1 MSFFKI
7 VDVLINSNS
16 NRLGGPSSLGGKQ
29 YERKTYRFPEDVG
42 SYDKGHYILFN
53 INEQVNTQFYNSPAA
68 GDKPTVIANNE
79 KLIARRGAVNVAGSA
94 TQLGNQLSSI
104 LQSGIGNSLSGVN
117 PTIAAVGGQAASAV
131 NQAVNQFIPE
141 NVQNVVSGGVSA
153 AVESVKSVRGEKFL
167 RTIQRTK
174 DTIALYMPDTL
185 KFSYGQTY
193 TPLTLGGAN
202 IGAAVPAIA
211 SSLTDSVM
219 RDAGNASNFTLNLA
233 AQNSPIARNQLT
245 ALATA
250 ATGLVNNPMLE
261 VIYTSP
267 KFRQFSFDFMLY
279 PRSEKEAQQVQNILE
294 TLRFHS
300 APEIKRNTG
309 GFFLIPPSE
318 FDISFMYNGSL
329 NPNIDKI
336 STCVLTDISVDYAP
350 KGFHA
355 YEVGGENDAKLGRTG
370 MPVGIGL
377 SLRFME
383 TQILTKEYHR
393 NSTSDKIDIQNPGGS
408 AAMGSA
414 MNSAQDGPGNNPNPS

>member
-7 VDVLINSNS
+7 VDVLINSNG
-16 NRLGGPSSLGGKQ
+16 NRLGGSSPLTSKQ
-29 YERKTYRFPEDVG
+29 YERNTYRFPEDVG

-53 INEQVNTQFYNSPAA
+53 INEQVNTQFINPQVA

-79 KLIARRGAVNVAGSA
+79 KLIARRGAVNVAGSV
-94 TQLGNQLSSI
+94 TQLGNQLSSV

-117 PTIAAVGGQAASAV
+117 PTVAAAGGQAASAV

-141 NVQNVVSGGVSA
+141 NVQNVISGGVSGA
-153 AVESVKSVRGEKFL
+153 IESVKSVKGEKFL
-167 RTIQRTK
+167 RTIQRTR

-193 TPLTLGGAN
+193 SPLTLGGAN
-202 IGAAVPAIA
+202 IGAAAPAIA
-211 SSLTDSVM
+211 SSLANSVM
-219 RDAGNASNFTLNLA
+219 RDVNNASNFPLNLA

-261 VIYTSP
+261 VIYSSP
-267 KFRQFSFDFMLY
+267 KFREFSFNFMLY
-279 PRSEKEAQQVQNILE
+279 PRSEKEAQQVQKILE

-336 STCVLTDISVDYAP
+336 STCVLTNMSVDYAP

-355 YEVGGENDAKLGRTG
+355 YEVGGENGAKMGRTG

-377 SLRFME
+377 SLTFME

-393 NSTSDKIDIQNPGGS
+393 ASEFDKSFEEFGS
-408 AAMGSA
+408 
-414 MNSAQDGPGNNPNPS
+414 GNNYNNQDLGQFL